1 MMKQFI
7 KTFLIFVF
15 TIIFSIQIAYSNDF
29 RFVQI
34 TDLHYR
40 NDAISEENLDKMIKN
55 INQTKNVEFVV
66 FTGDNTNDSKKE
78 DYIKFL
84 TQANTLNIP
93 YYVIVGN
100 HDVFKMGGF
109 SKQDFVKVV
118 REYNKNQKARKTNFV
133 FKYSDFI
140 FVAVDGVREVIP
152 SPGGYYRDDTL
163 AWVDKMLKKYKNK
176 NVIILQHFPMKLR
189 HTERD
194 AYKNDRYEAILAK
207 HHNVKGIFAGHFHA
221 NEEYIKDGIFYSIT
235 GRASGG
241 DAGYKV
247 VDIVQE
253 EDPQTHKKGL
263 NFYTQFV
270 FVKDL

>member
-1 MMKQFI
+1 MKQFI

-15 TIIFSIQIAYSNDF
+15 TIIFSNQIAYSKDF

-34 TDLHYR
+34 TDLHYK
-40 NDAISEENLDKMIKN
+40 NNVISEENFDKMIKN

-66 FTGDNTNDSKKE
+66 FSGDNTDNANRE

-84 TQANTLNIP
+84 TQANTLNVP

-118 REYNKNQKARKTNFV
+118 RQYNKTQKTRKTNFV
-133 FKYSDFI
+133 FKYGDFV
-140 FVAVDGVREVIP
+140 FLAVDGAREVIP

-163 AWVDKMLKKYKNK
+163 AWVDKMLKKYEKK
-176 NVIILQHFPMKLR
+176 NVIIVQHFPMKLR

-194 AYKNDRYEAILAK
+194 AYKNDRYEAVLAK
-207 HHNVKGIFAGHFHA
+207 YHNVKGIFTGHFHA
-221 NEEYIKDGIFYSIT
+221 NEEYTKDGIFYSIT

-253 EDPQTHKKGL
+253 ENPQTHKKGL